1 MPGPVGSGWCM
12 EGEDLT
18 INWGEGLSAPQA
30 VMELL
35 SCDYKKECVQDSVVL
50 VSRII

>member
-1 MPGPVGSGWCM
+1 M
-12 EGEDLT
+12 EGEDMT
-18 INWGEGLSAPQA
+18 TDWGEGLPTPQA

-35 SCDYKKECVQDSVVL
+35 SCDFKKECVRTVVL